1 MSQRKIG
8 LRLDSLRGRP
18 RQVIALAAELE
29 MEGIEINCMKG
40 EFTSAGLDR
49 QARKEVVH
57 FLEDLQL
64 ELVSLGADTGFRFED
79 ESRIEEFVDKTREAL
94 DLALDLESHFIT
106 MAIGGL
112 PEDKESE
119 RYELIS
125 KVMKELGDD
134 AANRELAIALS
145 AGMESPESLNDFLNE
160 LDNDGLKVN
169 FDPAN
174 MVVFGHDPAEA
185 VATLGTHIVSV
196 RARDAR
202 KYLDGSAEELS
213 LGEGDVP
220 FDDVVDALD
229 EIEYE
234 SFLLIARAPQED
246 QRGAIETARDF
257 LRRYE

>member
-18 RQVIALAAELE
+18 REVIALAAELE
-29 MEGIEINCMKG
+29 MEGIEINCMEG
-40 EFTSAGLDR
+40 EFTPAELDR

-94 DLALDLESHFIT
+94 DLALDLKSPLIT

-145 AGMESPESLNDFLNE
+145 AGMESPVSLSEFLNE

-169 FDPAN
+169 YDPAN
-174 MVVFGHDPAEA
+174 MIVFGYDPAEA
-185 VATLGTHIVSV
+185 VATLGPHIVSV
-196 RARDAR
+196 RARDAGNIWTVLLR
-202 KYLDGSAEELS
+202 
-213 LGEGDVP
+213 
-220 FDDVVDALD
+220 
-229 EIEYE
+229 
-234 SFLLIARAPQED
+234 SFLSARVMFRSMMWSMLWMRSNMKVFFLSP
-246 QRGAIETARDF
+246 GH
-257 LRRYE
+257 LRRNSGKRLKRRVIF